1 MNKLPNIAERLILY
15 QNANSS
21 PVAIKRNFVVR
32 KAEFH
37 RIIDTLMSKEAD
49 DPLQHELI
57 LGWRGSGKSTLLRR
71 IQIEIDENQRLQEK
85 YLAINLAEEQNAI
98 YRLSDLW
105 FNVLEELMIRLEH
118 PLSLTTFDQFDSDQA
133 YSRYLF
139 GNINTLLVA
148 HGKKAVLLI
157 DNIDQ
162 IFDNLTDNGHLLREM
177 LINYNNLQI
186 IGGSTVINEHFWK
199 NDLPFFHFFRIHRLE
214 SLSFEEIH
222 ELLNHWSTEMQ
233 LPQLMDYA
241 LKNRGKVEAMRILTN
256 GLPRA
261 LQIFIQLLL
270 HDSDLYGFEFL
281 NKVMDEATP
290 LYQERLRNLTGQ
302 HRLVVQELA
311 FHWEAAPVKTLVEKC
326 RLESKL
332 ISAVLKKLDNDHVVE
347 AIRTSNKNNLYRLA
361 DRFFNIWLIFT
372 QGNPNQKR
380 EAKYLTIFLENWY
393 NQEELHT
400 LSQAHLSTLQNK
412 KTTYDKAL
420 PLSKGLAQSRY
431 LSIQDRDALIEH
443 TTALAPESIYN
454 TQLPRKGEDIVEDVF
469 IAYQKGD
476 FKSGLTKIKE
486 LENEGTGMKFVIEA
500 IGLAGTGNNKK
511 AEQKLTEARNKKHP
525 ATLTMIADLRR
536 QQGKLQEC
544 EQLYQEAI
552 ELGDDSTYVELGK
565 LYTYLNRMTEAEA
578 AFLAAIERNQEEA
591 FFRLAYLYHTQN
603 RNEEA
608 EKYYLLAIEAGDKA
622 AHINLSLLYYL
633 TNCKPQAAL
642 EQAQLHWQHNQ
653 DTTYYENIVI
663 LEIWNGIFED
673 VDNKLDQALGYI
685 HEGLDGEFL
694 LTELLVHGQKHS
706 VLSLFASEK
715 HGAMLKERYLLFYYT
730 AKILAGQTEDN
741 LLLRIPPELMPT
753 VEDMID
759 KIKEKQ
765 AFYAQPP
772 RKAF

>member
-1 MNKLPNIAERLILY
+1 MNNLPNIAERLILY

-32 KAEFH
+32 KAEFQL
-37 RIIDTLMSKEAD
+37 IIDTLMSKEAE

-71 IQIEIDENQRLQEK
+71 IQIEIDENQALQEK

-118 PLSLTTFDQFDSDQA
+118 PLSLTTFDQFESDQA
-133 YSRYLF
+133 YARYLF
-139 GNINTLLVA
+139 SNINTLLTTHA
-148 HGKKAVLLI
+148 KKAVLLI

-186 IGGSTVINEHFWK
+186 IGGSTVINEHFWR
-199 NDLPFFHFFRIHRLE
+199 NDLPFFHFFRVHRLE

-233 LPQLMDYA
+233 LPQLKDYA
-241 LKNRGKVEAMRILTN
+241 LKNRGRVEAMRILTN

-311 FHWEAAPVKTLVEKC
+311 FHWEAAPVKALVERC

-332 ISAVLKKLDNDHVVE
+332 ISAVLKKLDSDHVVE
-347 AIRTSNKNNLYRLA
+347 AIRTSNKNNLYRLS

-393 NQEELHT
+393 NQEELQV
-400 LSQAHLSTLQNK
+400 LSKTHLKTLQNK

-443 TTALAPESIYN
+443 TKALAPESIYN
-454 TQLPRKGEDIVEDVF
+454 MQLPRKGGDIVEDVF
-469 IAYQKGD
+469 IAYQEGD
-476 FKSGLTKIKE
+476 
-486 LENEGTGMKFVIEA
+486 
-500 IGLAGTGNNKK
+500 
-511 AEQKLTEARNKKHP
+511 
-525 ATLTMIADLRR
+525 
-536 QQGKLQEC
+536 
-544 EQLYQEAI
+544 Y
-552 ELGDDSTYVELGK
+552 
-565 LYTYLNRMTEAEA
+565 
-578 AFLAAIERNQEEA
+578 
-591 FFRLAYLYHTQN
+591 
-603 RNEEA
+603 EEA
-608 EKYYLLAIEAGDKA
+608 EKHYLLALEQGLKA

-633 TNCKPQAAL
+633 NNCKPQAAL
-642 EQAQLHWQHNQ
+642 EQARLHWEQNQ
-653 DTTYYENIVI
+653 DTTYYENIPI

-673 VDNKLDQALGYI
+673 IDNKIDQALGYI
-685 HEGLDGEFL
+685 HDGLDGEFL
-694 LTELLVHGQKHS
+694 LTELLVHGQKHL
-706 VLSLFASEK
+706 VLSLFDSAK
-715 HGAMLKERYLLFYYT
+715 HGVMLKERYHLFYYAT
-730 AKILAGQTEDN
+730 KILAGQTEDN

-753 VEDMID
+753 VEDMIE

-765 AFYAQPP
+765 AFYAQAA
-772 RKAF
+772 RKSF